1 MDMYSENFEQQPEA
15 FQQPPEAF
23 QQPPRPGAGLNVL
36 KPGAKVAAKP
46 APAQPARAPAQ
57 AAPAPAA
64 KGLATWQ
71 IVLGLA
77 VLGAA
82 SYYLYTVYYKKGGAE
97 SVTPLTPSL

>member
-1 MDMYSENFEQQPEA
+1 MNMYSENFEQQPEA

-23 QQPPRPGAGLNVL
+23 QQRPSPF
-36 KPGAKVAAKP
+36 KAAL
-46 APAQPARAPAQ
+46 AQAAPARAPAQ
-57 AAPAPAA
+57 AAPARAPAQAAPPAPAA

-77 VLGAA
+77 VIGGA